1 MKQLFT
7 HLIFTVAI
15 LYCTNTNA
23 QAPTVK
29 AVPANRITYD
39 GANLNVLVNP
49 NNDSTTISF
58 EYGLTTSYGATASV
72 SGKSNGNTTLFK
84 TKSIT
89 GLNPGKTYHYRAK
102 AVNSSGTTYGSDRV
116 FAAGSNFSKSADAY
130 HTITVGDEGIVYA
143 FGINNYRQLGDNTTT
158 NRATPIQVLKGAY
171 SGTTYLGD
179 NANNPIISVAGGEYH
194 SIALAADGSVYAFGY
209 NGHGQLGDNT
219 TTDRATPIKVL
230 KGAYSGTTYLGD
242 NANNPIISF
251 MAGQN
256 HSIAIAADGSV
267 YAFGLNVW
275 GQLGDNTTTS
285 RATPINVLKGAYSGT
300 TYLGDNANNPIIS
313 LAAGSDHTTALA
325 ADGSVYAFGWNAYG
339 QLGDNTT
346 TSRATPIKVLKGA
359 YSGTAYLGD
368 NANNPIISVVDGWAQ
383 SIALAADGSVYA
395 FGLNNY
401 GQLGDNTTTDRAT
414 PIQVLKGAYS
424 GTTYLGDNAN
434 NPIISFMAGENHNI
448 ALAADGS
455 VYAFGRNNYGQLGDN
470 TTTNRATPINVLK
483 GAYSGTTY
491 LGDNVNNPIISFAGG
506 YKHNIAIA
514 ADGSVYAFG
523 YNGYGQLG
531 DNTTADR
538 ATPIQ
543 VLGVGG
549 TGFLD
554 LIATPTVKA
563 VPANRVTYYGAN
575 LNALVN
581 PNNDST
587 TISFEYGL
595 TTSYGSTANVSGKF
609 KDSIYLFK
617 TIAITGLTPG
627 KTYHYR
633 AKAVNSSGT
642 TYGSDRVFAAGSNF
656 SKSSH
661 GLHTITVG
669 DEGIVYAF
677 GSNNYGELGDNT
689 TTNRATPIQVLKGAY
704 SGTTYLG
711 DNANNPIISVAASQ
725 DHSLALAADGS
736 VYAFGRN
743 AFYQLGDNTNTDRAT
758 PIYVLKGAYS
768 GTTYLGDN
776 ANNPI
781 ISVVAGAAHSIALA
795 ADGTLYAFGHNG
807 YGQLGDS
814 TTTYRAT
821 PIKVL
826 KGAYSGTTCLGDN
839 ANNPITSIAAG
850 GAHSIALAADGSVYA
865 FGDNGYG
872 ALGDNTTTTRSTPIK
887 VLKGAYSGTTYMGD
901 NANNPIISVSAGAKH
916 SIALAADGTVYAFG
930 LNGYGQLGD
939 NTTTNRATPIQ
950 VLKGAY
956 SGTTYL
962 GDNANNAIISVVA
975 GCTSSIA
982 LAADGTVYT
991 FGSNAYGELGD
1002 NTTTD
1007 RATPIQ
1013 VLKGAY
1019 SGTNYLGDN
1028 ANNPIVSVV
1037 IELTHSIALAAD
1049 GTVYTFGGNGY
1060 GQLGDS
1066 TSLDRATPIQV
1077 LGVGATGFLD
1087 LIGGCKTNAGTDK
1100 SICAGSSTS
1109 IGTTAVSGHSYKW
1122 TSSPTGYSST
1132 NATNS
1137 VTPSTTTIYIV
1148 RDSVNSSG
1156 CIAFDSI
1163 TVTVNPPPTA
1173 NAGTDKSICAG
1184 NTATIGDTTV
1194 SGHSYKWTSSPSGYS
1209 STTAINTVAPT
1220 TTTTYIVRDSING
1233 SACIAY
1239 DSVTVTVNPLPTAK
1253 AGTDKSVCA
1262 GNSASIGDTAV
1273 SGHSYKWT
1281 SSPSG
1286 YSSTTAINT
1295 VAPTTTTIY
1304 IVRDSINASGCIA
1317 SDSVTVTVNPV
1328 PTPNAGS
1335 DKSICAGSSAS
1346 IGSAAVS
1353 GHSYM
1358 WTSSPSGYS
1367 STTATN
1373 TVTPGTTTIYIVRD
1387 SIDASGC
1394 IASDSVTVTVNPLPT
1409 PNAGA
1414 DKSICAG
1421 SSAAI
1426 GDTAVSGH
1434 SYMWTSSPS
1443 GYSSTTA
1450 TNTVTP
1456 GTTTIYIVRDSIDAS
1471 GCIASDSITVT
1482 VNPLPTPNAGSD
1494 KSICA
1499 GSSASI
1505 GSAAVSGHSYMW
1517 TSSPSG
1523 YSSTTATNTV
1533 TPGTTTIYIV
1543 RDSIDASGC
1552 IASDSVTVTVNPL
1565 PTPNA
1570 GADKSICAGSSA
1582 AIGDTAVSGH
1592 SYMWTSSPSGYS
1604 STTATNTVTPGTTT
1618 IYIVR
1623 DSIDASGCIASDS
1636 VTVTVN
1642 PLPTPNAGADKSI
1655 CAGSSAAIGDTA
1667 VSGHSYMWTSSPSGY
1682 SSTTATNTVTPGTTT
1697 IYIVRDSINASGCI
1711 TSDSVTITV
1720 NPLPA
1725 ANVGSSKT
1733 ICKGDS
1739 TSIGANAV
1747 SGNTYSWSSSPTG
1760 FTSTNSNPTVT
1771 PLINTIYYLTENNT
1785 ATGCTKSDSVS
1796 ILVNRTLNTITKTAC
1811 NNYTFKGNA
1820 LTNSGTYYDTLK
1832 NSLGCDSIITLNL
1845 TIMQSTYNTITKT
1858 ACNKYTFGGNSLT
1871 NSGVYYDT
1879 LTNAVG
1885 CDSIITL
1892 NLTINN
1898 STGITIFDT
1907 ACASYTFK
1915 GNTITSSGIY
1925 YDTLSNVSS
1934 CDSVVALHL
1943 IIQPTNFSLAFTQN
1957 TQVFTTPPF
1966 DVLFLNTTPSKNSYT
1981 FTWFFGDGTYYT
1993 GTNPPK
1999 HSYQANG
2006 TYDVTL
2012 IAQNNATGCTDT
2024 LYKQGWILC
2033 SGGITCTHTAQI
2045 IQTNIAKKCNGDSI
2059 YLSCISDTS
2068 YTYQWLYNGIKMQ
2081 GATDSFIYAK
2091 TAGQYAVIVTD
2102 SFCPLT
2108 STQVTIGFYPLA
2120 TKPTISHNGSLVF
2133 CTGGSVELYVN
2144 NIYNTY
2150 SWNTGSQTYHTYVS
2164 NSGTYFVSV
2173 NDSNGCQA
2181 QSDTFSLN
2189 ASFIS
2194 PPPIC
2199 LVSVDSATNKNIV
2212 IWEKANAGSIDSF
2225 VILKET
2231 SQANI
2236 YNIIGKLPYGAFST
2250 FVDTA
2255 SNPDVQAN
2263 RYKLQAID
2271 TCGIITLPSDYHK
2284 TIHLTINKGQGTNWN
2299 LIWSHYEG
2307 ISFSSYNIYRGSSST
2322 TMGLLTAIASN
2333 LNSYTDVN
2341 PPTGNLFYQIEVVNP
2356 QGCTPSQ
2363 KTNSYSS
2370 SLSNIADINN
2380 IGFAFIYNT
2389 KYNVFPNPTNSQL
2402 TIQSTKKLSNTTIKL
2417 YNITGQL
2424 ITQKTNLSG
2433 DNFTVDLADYAKGIY
2448 IFEISSLEGVER
2460 VKVVKE

>member
-1353 GHSYM
+1353 GHSYK
-1358 WTSSPSGYS
+1358 WTSSPSGYT
-1367 STTATN
+1367 STAATN
-1373 TVTPGTTTIYIVRD
+1373 TVTPG
-1387 SIDASGC
+1387 
-1394 IASDSVTVTVNPLPT
+1394 N
-1409 PNAGA
+1409 
-1414 DKSICAG
+1414 
-1421 SSAAI
+1421 
-1426 GDTAVSGH
+1426 
-1434 SYMWTSSPS
+1434 
-1443 GYSSTTA
+1443 
-1450 TNTVTP
+1450 
-1456 GTTTIYIVRDSIDAS
+1456 TTIYIVRDSIDAS
-1471 GCIASDSITVT
+1471 GCIASDSI
-1482 VNPLPTPNAGSD
+1482 
-1494 KSICA
+1494 
-1499 GSSASI
+1499 
-1505 GSAAVSGHSYMW
+1505 
-1517 TSSPSG
+1517 
-1523 YSSTTATNTV
+1523 
-1533 TPGTTTIYIV
+1533 
-1543 RDSIDASGC
+1543 
-1552 IASDSVTVTVNPL
+1552 
-1565 PTPNA
+1565 
-1570 GADKSICAGSSA
+1570 
-1582 AIGDTAVSGH
+1582 
-1592 SYMWTSSPSGYS
+1592 
-1604 STTATNTVTPGTTT
+1604 
-1618 IYIVR
+1618 
-1623 DSIDASGCIASDS
+1623 
-1636 VTVTVN
+1636 TVTVN

>member
-1353 GHSYM
+1353 GHSYK
-1358 WTSSPSGYS
+1358 WTSSPSGYT
-1367 STTATN
+1367 STAATN
-1373 TVTPGTTTIYIVRD
+1373 TVTPG
-1387 SIDASGC
+1387 
-1394 IASDSVTVTVNPLPT
+1394 N
-1409 PNAGA
+1409 
-1414 DKSICAG
+1414 
-1421 SSAAI
+1421 
-1426 GDTAVSGH
+1426 
-1434 SYMWTSSPS
+1434 
-1443 GYSSTTA
+1443 
-1450 TNTVTP
+1450 
-1456 GTTTIYIVRDSIDAS
+1456 
-1471 GCIASDSITVT
+1471 
-1482 VNPLPTPNAGSD
+1482 
-1494 KSICA
+1494 
-1499 GSSASI
+1499 
-1505 GSAAVSGHSYMW
+1505 
-1517 TSSPSG
+1517 
-1523 YSSTTATNTV
+1523 
-1533 TPGTTTIYIV
+1533 
-1543 RDSIDASGC
+1543 
-1552 IASDSVTVTVNPL
+1552 
-1565 PTPNA
+1565 
-1570 GADKSICAGSSA
+1570 
-1582 AIGDTAVSGH
+1582 
-1592 SYMWTSSPSGYS
+1592 
-1604 STTATNTVTPGTTT
+1604 TT

>member
-1353 GHSYM
+1353 GHSYK
-1358 WTSSPSGYS
+1358 WTSSPSGYT
-1367 STTATN
+1367 STAATN
-1373 TVTPGTTTIYIVRD
+1373 TVTPSTTTIYIVRD
-1387 SIDASGC
+1387 SI
-1394 IASDSVTVTVNPLPT
+1394 N
-1409 PNAGA
+1409 
-1414 DKSICAG
+1414 
-1421 SSAAI
+1421 
-1426 GDTAVSGH
+1426 
-1434 SYMWTSSPS
+1434 
-1443 GYSSTTA
+1443 
-1450 TNTVTP
+1450 
-1456 GTTTIYIVRDSIDAS
+1456 
-1471 GCIASDSITVT
+1471 
-1482 VNPLPTPNAGSD
+1482 
-1494 KSICA
+1494 
-1499 GSSASI
+1499 
-1505 GSAAVSGHSYMW
+1505 
-1517 TSSPSG
+1517 
-1523 YSSTTATNTV
+1523 
-1533 TPGTTTIYIV
+1533 
-1543 RDSIDASGC
+1543 
-1552 IASDSVTVTVNPL
+1552 
-1565 PTPNA
+1565 
-1570 GADKSICAGSSA
+1570 
-1582 AIGDTAVSGH
+1582 
-1592 SYMWTSSPSGYS
+1592 
-1604 STTATNTVTPGTTT
+1604 
-1618 IYIVR
+1618 
-1623 DSIDASGCIASDS
+1623 ASGCIASDS

>member
-339 QLGDNTT
+339 QLGDKTT

-1353 GHSYM
+1353 GHSYK
-1358 WTSSPSGYS
+1358 WTSSPSGYT
-1367 STTATN
+1367 STAATN
-1373 TVTPGTTTIYIVRD
+1373 TVTPG
-1387 SIDASGC
+1387 
-1394 IASDSVTVTVNPLPT
+1394 N
-1409 PNAGA
+1409 
-1414 DKSICAG
+1414 
-1421 SSAAI
+1421 
-1426 GDTAVSGH
+1426 
-1434 SYMWTSSPS
+1434 
-1443 GYSSTTA
+1443 
-1450 TNTVTP
+1450 
-1456 GTTTIYIVRDSIDAS
+1456 TTIYIVRDSIDAS
-1471 GCIASDSITVT
+1471 GCIASDSI
-1482 VNPLPTPNAGSD
+1482 
-1494 KSICA
+1494 
-1499 GSSASI
+1499 
-1505 GSAAVSGHSYMW
+1505 
-1517 TSSPSG
+1517 
-1523 YSSTTATNTV
+1523 
-1533 TPGTTTIYIV
+1533 
-1543 RDSIDASGC
+1543 
-1552 IASDSVTVTVNPL
+1552 
-1565 PTPNA
+1565 
-1570 GADKSICAGSSA
+1570 
-1582 AIGDTAVSGH
+1582 
-1592 SYMWTSSPSGYS
+1592 
-1604 STTATNTVTPGTTT
+1604 
-1618 IYIVR
+1618 
-1623 DSIDASGCIASDS
+1623 
-1636 VTVTVN
+1636 TVTVN